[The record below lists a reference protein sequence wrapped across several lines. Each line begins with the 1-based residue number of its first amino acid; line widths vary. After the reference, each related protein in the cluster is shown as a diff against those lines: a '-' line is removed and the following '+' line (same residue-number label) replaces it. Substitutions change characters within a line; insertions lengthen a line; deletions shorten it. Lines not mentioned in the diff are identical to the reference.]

1 MSNPSI
7 DNLPEIEA
15 EFIKAK
21 RESLNISRFDLAKNF
36 VLQKVNLSKL
46 KMVKKISFIV
56 TTIKIK
62 LPEKLLLN

>member
-21 RESLNISRFDLAKNF
+21 RESLNISRFDLAK
-36 VLQKVNLSKL
+36 KL
-46 KMVKKISFIV
+46 CI
-56 TTIKIK
+56 T
-62 LPEKLLLN
+62 EG